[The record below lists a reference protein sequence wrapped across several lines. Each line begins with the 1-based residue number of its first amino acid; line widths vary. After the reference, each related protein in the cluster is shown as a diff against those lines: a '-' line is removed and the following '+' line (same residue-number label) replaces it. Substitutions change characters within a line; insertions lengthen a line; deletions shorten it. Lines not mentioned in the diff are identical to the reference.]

1 MKPPDEVVRDHI
13 RQWIAKADVDYRT
26 AEWLLEAP
34 EPIRESIAF
43 HCQQAA
49 EKYIKALLVS
59 LRVEFP
65 KTHDLDELLDLLA
78 TVRPLVAADLEG
90 IRFLNP
96 FGVQIRYPGD
106 FPELLPGHE
115 RTVFDLATR
124 TRKTI
129 LPLL

>member
-1 MKPPDEVVRDHI
+1 MKPPDEVVQDHI

-43 HCQQAA
+43 HCQQAV

-59 LRVEFP
+59 VRVEFP

-78 TVRPLVAADLEG
+78 TVRAPVAADLEG
-90 IRFLNP
+90 ISFLNP

-106 FPELLPGHE
+106 FPELLPGQE

-124 TRKTI
+124 TRETI